1 MISCEAWLQ
10 KEVNEVLRTSEFGL
24 YVFFKA
30 MLLNIIK
37 LAGGKEKDREIAKDN
52 CIVIPELDAKGR
64 CIRIARAEL
73 IKANCLM

>member
-1 MISCEAWLQ
+1 MKQVSDVTA
-10 KEVNEVLRTSEFGL
+10 VVLSKSSSNGSWF
-24 YVFFKA
+24 V
-30 MLLNIIK
+30 LNIIK